1 MVSNRI
7 LQIAQREVKRMISR
21 RIYLFTTLILPLFTF
36 ILFIS
41 LFHSGV
47 ARKLPVVLVDND
59 NTQLSH
65 KVARMI
71 EATPSVNFAYRVES
85 LDEAEVLIQKWKCY
99 AAVYIPNDFEKN
111 TLRGDAPG
119 VVLYY
124 NNINLAAS
132 SAISRDVRTAVG
144 TLSGQIKVITKM
156 QKGEMLEQA
165 KESSRPISIDT
176 HVLYNP
182 YVSYNYFITTSML
195 PIMLQMFVLLMS
207 IYAIGAELKEH
218 TAGEWLEAAGGKAW
232 VAVTGKLLPY
242 TVIYTAV
249 AMFMNMLIFR
259 YLQVPLKGGIG
270 VLIVATIM
278 YVLAYQAV
286 GILFISLRA
295 NMRESLSFG
304 MAYSSLAFSLS
315 GLAFPIMAMPLPAQ
329 IFAYLFPYTHYN
341 RLFIDQAMKGMPLYY
356 SATSLLALILF
367 IAIPALAI
375 FRLKKAMQNEKMWGK
390 H

>member
-1 MVSNRI
+1 MV
-7 LQIAQREVKRMISR
+7 SR
-21 RIYLFTTLILPLFTF
+21 RIYVFTTLILPLFTF

-47 ARKLPVVLVDND
+47 AHKLPVALVDND
-59 NTQLSH
+59 NSQLSH
-65 KVARMI
+65 RVARMI
-71 EATPSVNFAYRVES
+71 AATPSVDFAYRVES

-99 AAVYIPNDFEKN
+99 AAVYIPDDFEKN
-111 TLRGDAPG
+111 TLRGEAPG

-144 TLSGQIKVITKM
+144 TLSGQLKVATKM
-156 QKGEMLEQA
+156 QKGEMLDQA
-165 KESSRPISIDT
+165 KESSFPVSVDA

-207 IYAIGAELKEH
+207 IYAIGVELKEH

-232 VAVTGKLLPY
+232 IAVTGKLLPY

-249 AMFMNMLIFR
+249 ALFMNMLIFK
-259 YLQVPLKGGIG
+259 YLQVPLKGGIA
-270 VLIVATIM
+270 VLVVVTIM

-315 GLAFPIMAMPLPAQ
+315 GLAFPIMAMPIAGQ
-329 IFAYLFPYTHYN
+329 VFAYLFPYTHYN

-356 SATSLLALILF
+356 SATSLLALALF
-367 IAIPALAI
+367 IAIPALSI
-375 FRLKKAMQNEKMWGK
+375 FRLKKAMRNEKMWGK
-390 H
+390 L